1 MFCFVL
7 VFLSNFAV
15 NQNKPPDWQDFI
27 GIITLLVIN
36 STISFIEENNAGNAA
51 AALMARLAPK
61 AKVLSFAPP
70 TTLYMLLQYAYM
82 SVFS

>member
-1 MFCFVL
+1 MEKAFRICTV
-7 VFLSNFAV
+7 A
-15 NQNKPPDWQDFI
+15 
-27 GIITLLVIN
+27 LLY
-36 STISFIEENNAGNAA
+36 EDDNAGNAA